1 MKTSEATLKTSEKN
15 ISLKIM
21 NKNEKPKKKKIEVRN
36 KNEWKVWWKRK
47 TYEEENNYRGNII
60 GEKL

>member
-1 MKTSEATLKTSEKN
+1 MKTSEATLKTQEKN

-36 KNEWKVWWKRK
+36 KNE
-47 TYEEENNYRGNII
+47 
-60 GEKL
+60 